1 MVEDGRS
8 LVVVVSNL
16 FLFLACLALPERLMT
31 SENGINH
38 LTLCGHSDV
47 FFFLFVHDYFHQ
59 LQSKACECLNGDVA
73 AGAAPPGIVTN
84 QSSNQSSVQMYRRFA
99 V

>member
-1 MVEDGRS
+1 
-8 LVVVVSNL
+8 
-16 FLFLACLALPERLMT
+16 MT

-47 FFFLFVHDYFHQ
+47 FFFNFLLSFFH
-59 LQSKACECLNGDVA
+59 GGVA
-73 AGAAPPGIVTN
+73 AGAPPPPRN
-84 QSSNQSSVQMYRRFA
+84 RNQPYQSSNQSSVQMHRRFA

>member
-1 MVEDGRS
+1 
-8 LVVVVSNL
+8 
-16 FLFLACLALPERLMT
+16 MT

-47 FFFLFVHDYFHQ
+47 FFFSRLFMIIFINCNQKRVNA
-59 LQSKACECLNGDVA
+59 SNGGVA